1 MINNKIDLV
10 VSFDTTGS
18 MYPVLRQVRQE
29 VEKFVK
35 QMFSE
40 FTDLRL
46 GIIAHGDYCDAGDP
60 YTIINMELTRDE
72 ERLCKFVKEV
82 KQTWGGDADECY
94 ELVLNSAHENMMW
107 RPDADKIMIM
117 IGDANPHGVYYKQNE
132 RRLDWETEAK
142 VLGKLGIRVFS
153 VHALSYYRSSSKKFY
168 ETVAKT
174 TDGIYLTL
182 DQFNE
187 IVDLI
192 KATLYQQ
199 AGEEK
204 LNEYITVIKD
214 NGRMTNSLNRNFRRL
229 KGEVVEDE
237 THRYTARKISERKV
251 REAGAIKEMG
261 ELVPV
266 LPGRFQVMTVPN
278 DVAIKAF
285 VEENGIK
292 FKTGRGFYEL
302 TKAVKVQQY
311 KEIIIQDRETGEMFN
326 GTQVREKLGLKPQ
339 TESGGVTESL
349 HKDALKEFRVFIQST
364 SVNRKLIGGTT
375 FLYEVDD
382 IEDVST
388 PVETVVKPEA
398 VRLEGL
404 TKTIEE
410 RVAEKETEDKS
421 VEEKK
426 DSTAVVEDT
435 VKELEKVEDIKAV
448 KAKKPRKK
456 YTKPE
461 MKVVEA
467 VVEEKVAEVI
477 EEIKEAE
484 VKEDTSAKEVEEAI
498 AGEVV
503 FTEINT
509 DCIELPVVDE
519 DKKEEDMGKIKKAEE
534 KARKA
539 EEKAA
544 KALAKEERAIAK
556 LNAKKEKEAKAKE
569 VNTEK
574 LTASMEKANDAIERI
589 NKSIKNKKNRVYFKN
604 NIEKLMKEC
613 EKMLEFVDKYE
624 E

>member
-35 QMFSE
+35 QMFNE

-72 ERLCKFVKEV
+72 KRLCEFVKDV

-117 IGDANPHGVYYKQNE
+117 IGDASPHGVHYRQNE
-132 RRLDWETEAK
+132 RRLDWENEAK
-142 VLGKLGIRVFS
+142 VLAKLGIRVFA
-153 VHALSYYRSSSKKFY
+153 VHALSYYRSSSKRFY

-187 IVDLI
+187 IIELI

-214 NGRMTNSLNRNFRRL
+214 NGKMTNSLNRNFRRL
-229 KGEVVEDE
+229 KGETVEDE
-237 THRYTARKISERKV
+237 VDRYSSRSYTPRKT

-285 VEENGIK
+285 VEDNGIK

-382 IEDVST
+382 IEDVGT
-388 PVETVVKPEA
+388 TVKPEE
-398 VRLEGL
+398 VRLDGL
-404 TKTIEE
+404 RKSIEE
-410 RVAEKETEDKS
+410 RVAEKESEATAEEKKKS
-421 VEEKK
+421 VEVVEETVKEKK
-426 DSTAVVEDT
+426 DLKDKTTVNTEESTAVE
-435 VKELEKVEDIKAV
+435 KEEASELVGE
-448 KAKKPRKK
+448 
-456 YTKPE
+456 TK
-461 MKVVEA
+461 
-467 VVEEKVAEVI
+467 
-477 EEIKEAE
+477 
-484 VKEDTSAKEVEEAI
+484 TEVEKTS
-498 AGEVV
+498 EVE
-503 FTEINT
+503 FTEITT
-509 DCIELPVVDE
+509 DCIEVPVVDT
-519 DKKEEDMGKIKKAEE
+519 DKKEEDMSKKKKAKEKADKEAKKLAKAKEKEE
-534 KARKA
+534 KAKA
-539 EEKAA
+539 
-544 KALAKEERAIAK
+544 
-556 LNAKKEKEAKAKE
+556 KEAKAKKAKE
-569 VNTEK
+569 PNTEK
-574 LTASMEKANDAIERI
+574 LTASIEKANDAIERI
-589 NKSIKNKKNRVYFKN
+589 NKSIHNKKNRTYFKN

-613 EKMLEFVDKYE
+613 EKMLEFVENYE

>member
-1 MINNKIDLV
+1 MSTISNKIDLV

-18 MYPVLRQVRQE
+18 MYPVLAQVRTE

-46 GIIAHGDYCDAGDP
+46 GIIAHGDYCDAGNP

-82 KQTWGGDADECY
+82 KQTYGGDADECY

-107 RPDADKIMIM
+107 REDADKIMIM
-117 IGDANPHGVYYKQNE
+117 IGDASPHGIHYRMNE
-132 RRLDWETEAK
+132 RRLDWENEAQ
-142 VLGKLGIRVFS
+142 VLAKNGIRVFA
-153 VHALSYYRSSSKKFY
+153 VHALSYYRNSSKKFY

-174 TDGIYLTL
+174 TDGTYLTL

-187 IVDLI
+187 IIDLI

-199 AGEEK
+199 GGEEK
-204 LNEYITVIKD
+204 LNEFITIIKD
-214 NGRMTNSLNRNFRRL
+214 NGKMTNSLNRNFRRL
-229 KGEVVEDE
+229 KGETVEDE
-237 THRYTARKISERKV
+237 YYTPSYSRRTSSTRKSKTV
-251 REAGAIKEMG
+251 STREAGAIKEMG

-266 LPGRFQVMTVPN
+266 LPGRFQVMTVPS

-285 VEENGIK
+285 VEDNGIR

-382 IEDVST
+382 IADT
-388 PVETVVKPEA
+388 GTVVE
-398 VRLEGL
+398 V
-404 TKTIEE
+404 TK
-410 RVAEKETEDKS
+410 VAEEPT
-421 VEEKK
+421 
-426 DSTAVVEDT
+426 
-435 VKELEKVEDIKAV
+435 
-448 KAKKPRKK
+448 
-456 YTKPE
+456 
-461 MKVVEA
+461 
-467 VVEEKVAEVI
+467 VVEEKPTVVEEKPTVVEEEPTVVEKPKKVRKSRKTKKVKDEEPTVI
-477 EEIKEAE
+477 EEKPTVVEEETTKEEPVFTTIDTVE
-484 VKEDTSAKEVEEAI
+484 VVTAKKAKKLEEEAI
-498 AGEVV
+498 VKKDKTTKKDKE
-503 FTEINT
+503 TK
-509 DCIELPVVDE
+509 LVD
-519 DKKEEDMGKIKKAEE
+519 KKAE
-534 KARKA
+534 
-539 EEKAA
+539 
-544 KALAKEERAIAK
+544 KEIAK
-556 LNAKKEKEAKAKE
+556 KKAKKDKATAKIKTAGTKLDDAFERYAKSE
-569 VNTEK
+569 
-574 LTASMEKANDAIERI
+574 
-589 NKSIKNKKNRVYFKN
+589 NKKNTAYLVN
-604 NIEKLMKEC
+604 NLKKMIESAEELIKLI
-613 EKMLEFVDKYE
+613 E

>member
-1 MINNKIDLV
+1 MSSISNKIDLV

-46 GIIAHGDYCDAGDP
+46 GIIAHGDYCDAGNP
-60 YTIINMELTRDE
+60 YTIMNMELTRDE
-72 ERLCKFVKEV
+72 ERLCKFVKDV
-82 KQTWGGDADECY
+82 KQTYGGDADECY
-94 ELVLNSAHENMMW
+94 ELVLNSAHENMEW
-107 RPDADKIMIM
+107 REDADKIMIM
-117 IGDANPHGVYYKQNE
+117 IGDASPHGVHYRMNDRK
-132 RRLDWETEAK
+132 LDWEVEAQT
-142 VLGKLGIRVFS
+142 LAKLGVRVFA
-153 VHALSYYRSSSKKFY
+153 VHALSYYRSSSKRFY

-199 AGEEK
+199 SGEEK
-204 LNEYITVIKD
+204 LNEYITIIKD
-214 NGRMTNSLNRNFRRL
+214 SGKMTNSMSRNFRRL
-229 KGEVVEDE
+229 KGEVVEE
-237 THRYTARKISERKV
+237 YTHSYGVVERPRKSRTSTKTA

-266 LPGRFQVMTVPN
+266 LPGRFQVMTVPS

-285 VEENGIK
+285 VEDNGIK

-382 IEDVST
+382 LEDT
-388 PVETVVKPEA
+388 GTTVEVTAK
-398 VRLEGL
+398 
-404 TKTIEE
+404 
-410 RVAEKETEDKS
+410 
-421 VEEKK
+421 VEEP
-426 DSTAVVEDT
+426 
-435 VKELEKVEDIKAV
+435 KVEEPKVEEPKV
-448 KAKKPRKK
+448 KKSRKK
-456 YTKPE
+456 YVKPE
-461 MKVVEA
+461 MKIVETA
-467 VVEEKVAEVI
+467 VTEEITEEKVIKDAKTECDAESI
-477 EEIKEAE
+477 
-484 VKEDTSAKEVEEAI
+484 
-498 AGEVV
+498 
-503 FTEINT
+503 FTAVDT
-509 DCIELPVVDE
+509 DCIEAPIVDK
-519 DKKEEDMGKIKKAEE
+519 DKVEAETAKKSKADAKAKIKADKEKAKLAKERAKAVKE
-534 KARKA
+534 KAR
-539 EEKAA
+539 EK
-544 KALAKEERAIAK
+544 I
-556 LNAKKEKEAKAKE
+556 KEAKARAAKE
-569 VNTEK
+569 PDTKK
-574 LTASMEKANDAIERI
+574 LEASIEKANDAISRI
-589 NKSIKNKKNRVYFKN
+589 NTSIHNKKNRVYFKN

-613 EKMLEFVDKYE
+613 EKMIEFVNNYE